1 MKIVIADSHKKYDDI
16 DMYKNSFDN
25 IDFINHAYSAPSDVE
40 ILSVSHSK
48 IGVSTLDRFPSL
60 KFITVR
66 GSGYN
71 NIPVQECTSRGI
83 WVSNTVTY
91 EASRSV
97 AEFTVMQILNGIR
110 KKSIVD
116 DYVRKGATSFKS
128 MPRAIGNTLKDK
140 KVAIVG
146 YGRIGK
152 IVDEILKSM
161 GVNTIIIHTTGVDG
175 AEYLYGIEEAD
186 IITIHCP
193 LTANLE
199 GIFDKQFFNMC
210 KKGVVL
216 VNTSRGKLINS
227 TDLLNALN
235 EKQVGYAALDVL
247 SGDENTVD
255 NIKNINCTDV
265 TPHVAFY
272 TAEHRDSITKTNIK
286 NLKYFI
292 DNKRPKWTI
301 NKVVKKGH
309 QTTIL

>member
-16 DMYKNSFDN
+16 DMYKDVFDN

-48 IGVSTLDRFPSL
+48 IGVSTLDRFPNL
-60 KFITVR
+60 KLITVR

-91 EASRSV
+91 DASRSV
-97 AEFTVMQILNGIR
+97 AEFTIMQILNGVR
-110 KKSIVD
+110 KKSVID
-116 DYVRKGATSFKS
+116 NYVGKGATSFKS
-128 MPRAIGNTLKDK
+128 MPRAMGGLLKNK
-140 KVAIVG
+140 QVAIIG

-152 IVDEILKSM
+152 IVDEILESM
-161 GVNTIIIHTTGVDG
+161 GVNTIIIHTTGIDSVKSLSG
-175 AEYLYGIEEAD
+175 VKWAD

-199 GIFDKQFFNMC
+199 GIFDEQFFNMC

-216 VNTSRGKLINS
+216 VNTSRGKLIKS
-227 TDLLNALN
+227 IDLLDALN
-235 EKQVGYAALDVL
+235 KKKVGYAALDVL
-247 SGDENTVD
+247 SGDESTVD
-255 NIKNINCTDV
+255 DIKNINCTDV

-272 TAEHRDSITKTNIK
+272 TAEHRDSITKTNIE

-292 DNKRPKWTI
+292 DNKRPKWTV

-309 QTTIL
+309 QATIL